1 MISTGHYEL
10 RRFVLFH
17 FLDVDPLTYSI
28 EKIQLIYVD

>member
-17 FLDVDPLTYSI
+17 FLDVDLLIYSI
-28 EKIQLIYVD
+28 EKYNYI